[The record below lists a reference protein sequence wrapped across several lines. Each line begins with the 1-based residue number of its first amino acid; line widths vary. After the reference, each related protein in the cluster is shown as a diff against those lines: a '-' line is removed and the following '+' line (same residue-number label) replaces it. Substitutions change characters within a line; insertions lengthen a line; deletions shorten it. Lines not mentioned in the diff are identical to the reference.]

1 MSSNTEE
8 MPTVVES
15 ASTEQKKQE
24 ENVAPEV
31 VETKEV
37 PKEVESNEK
46 KEEEK
51 KEEEDGGEGEPEAKK
66 PKLTYEEKKELKKAR
81 LAEKW
86 NNRKWGREDREYA
99 AKKAEERQRKRA
111 EGNGDGE
118 EEGDANSNE
127 RRYPKRKV
135 ALIFGYSGEG
145 YLGLQVNGRMKTI
158 ERDLEDAICAAGGIS
173 KENAGSFQKVRWSRC
188 ARTDKG
194 VSAAANVVGFNML
207 LVPEGEG
214 EGAFPATE
222 AAEEEAAGAMLRK
235 INAALPAQIRVYG
248 VRRVTGGFCAKQR
261 CNARTYQYVV
271 PTFALVPGGFREGE
285 DAAAQLAKVDV
296 GYLRALMQNFL
307 GTKNYHNFTVRKPAW
322 DKSCMRHMISMDVS
336 EPKVIDGLE
345 VVTFTVHG
353 QSFMLLQIRKMIG
366 FMLIMARMTP
376 SLEDAKTIFEEA
388 FQRDKIGIPA
398 APALGLYLDHPHYD
412 FYNKSFTRPLI
423 QKKMTAE
430 ERLAEEAAAAA
441 AADPATF
448 KGRQWVRGPIRTD
461 DWKEEIEAFKDS
473 VILPH
478 IINVEKEEGTM
489 KKWIAVMELRI
500 SLGYIQVT
508 PKGLV
513 TPKLP
518 PSEFQKDFC
527 DDENNE
533 DAPASGRSNDN
544 DD

>member
-1 MSSNTEE
+1 MSSTEE
-8 MPTVVES
+8 LPAPATKTTTTVVAE
-15 ASTEQKKQE
+15 ATPVEQKEVKE
-24 ENVAPEV
+24 AIENKEAIEV
-31 VETKEV
+31 
-37 PKEVESNEK
+37 
-46 KEEEK
+46 
-51 KEEEDGGEGEPEAKK
+51 EPEAKK
-66 PKLTYEEKKELKKAR
+66 AKLTYEERKELKKAK

-86 NNRKWGREDREYA
+86 NNRKWGREDKEYA
-99 AKKAEERQRKRA
+99 AKKQEERKRKL
-111 EGNGDGE
+111 EENPDGE
-118 EEGDANSNE
+118 AGSESE

-207 LVPEGEG
+207 LVPEGET
-214 EGAFPATE
+214 AFPETE

-271 PTFALVPGGFREGE
+271 PTFALVPGGFKEGE
-285 DAAAQLAKVDV
+285 DAAAQLRKVDV
-296 GYLRALMQNFL
+296 GYLRAMMQNFL
-307 GTKNYHNFTVRKPAW
+307 GTKNYHNFTIRRPAW

-336 EPKVIDGLE
+336 EPKVIGGLE

-366 FMLIMARMTP
+366 FMLILARTTP
-376 SLEDAKTIFEEA
+376 SLEDAKKIFEAA

-423 QKKMTAE
+423 QKKMTQE
-430 ERLAEEAAAAA
+430 EREAEEAAAGF
-441 AADPATF
+441 AADPAAF

-461 DWKEEIEAFKDS
+461 DWKDEIEAFKDS

-478 IINVEKEEGTM
+478 IIGVEKEEGTM
-489 KKWIAVMELRI
+489 KKWLSVMELRI
-500 SLGYIQVT
+500 SLGYIKVT
-508 PKGLV
+508 PNGLV
-513 TPKLP
+513 TPALP
-518 PSEFQKDFC
+518 AAERQKDFC

-533 DAPASGRSNDN
+533 DAPASGRSKN
-544 DD
+544 DDD

>member
-1 MSSNTEE
+1 MDSSSNVEE
-8 MPTVVES
+8 TNNKIIDSTLIEQQQQQVNKEEEKVVV
-15 ASTEQKKQE
+15 T
-24 ENVAPEV
+24 
-31 VETKEV
+31 
-37 PKEVESNEK
+37 
-46 KEEEK
+46 EEK
-51 KEEEDGGEGEPEAKK
+51 KEEITEEKEKAIDEPETKK

-86 NNRKWGREDREYA
+86 NSRKWGREDKEYA
-99 AKKAEERQRKRA
+99 AKKREERERKLA
-111 EGNGDGE
+111 EKQANGDNNNGDGDE
-118 EEGDANSNE
+118 NANDEE

-207 LVPEGEG
+207 LVPSGTTV
-214 EGAFPATE
+214 PSTE
-222 AAEEEAAGAMLRK
+222 AEEEEAACAMVRR

-271 PTFALVPGGFREGE
+271 PTFALVPGGYREDV
-285 DAAAQLAKVDV
+285 DAAEQLRKVDV
-296 GYLRALMQNFL
+296 QYLRALMQNFL
-307 GTKNYHNFTVRKPAW
+307 GTKNYHNFTVRRPAW

-366 FMLIMARMTP
+366 FMLILARTAP
-376 SLEDAKTIFEEA
+376 ALEDAKRIFDEA

-412 FYNKSFTRPLI
+412 FYNKSFTRPVI
-423 QKKMTAE
+423 QKKMSPE
-430 ERLAEEAAAAA
+430 ERQAEEAAAAL
-441 AADPATF
+441 AADPAAF
-448 KGRQWVRGPIRTD
+448 RGRQWVRGPIRTD
-461 DWKEEIEAFKDS
+461 DWKDEVEAFKDS

-478 IINVEKEEGTM
+478 IIGVEKAEGTM
-489 KKWIAVMELRI
+489 KKWIAVMELRL
-500 SLGYIQVT
+500 SLGYIKVT
-508 PKGLV
+508 PNGLV
-513 TPKLP
+513 TPALP
-518 PSEFQKDFC
+518 PAERQKDFC

-533 DAPASGRSNDN
+533 DVPASNHSNNN

>member
-1 MSSNTEE
+1 MEETTAATSETAPAATETV
-8 MPTVVES
+8 PT
-15 ASTEQKKQE
+15 AATST
-24 ENVAPEV
+24 A
-31 VETKEV
+31 TTATIATAA
-37 PKEVESNEK
+37 
-46 KEEEK
+46 
-51 KEEEDGGEGEPEAKK
+51 PEAKK
-66 PKLTYEEKKELKKAR
+66 PKLSYEEKKELKKAR

-86 NNRKWGREDREYA
+86 NSRKWGRDEANR
-99 AKKAEERQRKRA
+99 KKKEE
-111 EGNGDGE
+111 GGSDGE
-118 EEGDANSNE
+118 NEADEGGE
-127 RRYPKRKV
+127 KEKRYPKRKV

-207 LVPEGEG
+207 LVPEGES
-214 EGAFPATE
+214 AVPAGD
-222 AAEEEAAGAMLRK
+222 AEEEAAAVEMVRK

-271 PTFALVPGGFREGE
+271 PTFALVPGGFKEGADGAE
-285 DAAAQLAKVDV
+285 QLRKVDV
-296 GYLRALMQNFL
+296 GYLRAMMQNFL
-307 GTKNYHNFTVRKPAW
+307 GTKNYHNFTVHRPAW

-336 EPKVIDGLE
+336 EPTVIDGME

-366 FMLIMARMTP
+366 FMLILARTTP
-376 SLEDAKTIFEEA
+376 SLEDAKTIFDEA
-388 FQRDKIGIPA
+388 FQREKIGIPA

-423 QKKMTAE
+423 QHKMTPE
-430 ERLAEEAAAAA
+430 QREAEEAAAAF
-441 AADPATF
+441 AADPAAF
-448 KGRQWVRGPIRTD
+448 KGRQWVRGPIRTE
-461 DWKEEIEAFKDS
+461 DWQDEIEEFKRS

-478 IINVEKEEGTM
+478 IIAVERAEGTM
-489 KKWIAVMELRI
+489 KKWLAVMELRL
-500 SLGYIQVT
+500 SLGYIKVT
-508 PKGLV
+508 PNGLV
-513 TPKLP
+513 TPALP
-518 PSEFQKDFC
+518 PTAREKDFC

-533 DAPASGRSNDN
+533 DDPAPGHSKKEED
-544 DD
+544 